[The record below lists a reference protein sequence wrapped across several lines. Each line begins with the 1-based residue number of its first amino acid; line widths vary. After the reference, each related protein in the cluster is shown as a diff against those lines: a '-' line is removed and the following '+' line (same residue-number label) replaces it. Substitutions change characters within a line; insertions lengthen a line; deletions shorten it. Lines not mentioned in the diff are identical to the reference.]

1 MNLRNQRENLR
12 NHFTRGQAIIEY
24 LVVAMAI
31 IAAVI
36 GVRGLLQA
44 KATNLMTQTINQI
57 P

>member
-1 MNLRNQRENLR
+1 MHLRNQRENLR